1 MDLRVD
7 DGQIIPLR
15 YRITCRAGIPMP
27 AGAADATLPFP
38 TDSDGRLLAYSD
50 KERDAI
56 TAALDKLKFPYTIEP
71 EDQPDP
77 AILAACQG
85 NVRTRSEAL
94 AALAAGRPPATLA
107 DLTARVQQLETA
119 TPVAEETRL

>member
-15 YRITCRAGIPMP
+15 YRISCKAGTSI
-27 AGAADATLPFP
+27 AAYADFGP
-38 TDSDGRLLAYSD
+38 TDSQGRLLAYSD
-50 KERDAI
+50 KESEAI
-56 TAALDKLKFPYTIEP
+56 TTALDKLKIPYTIEP
-71 EDQPDP
+71 EGQPHP

-85 NVRTRSEAL
+85 KLRSRTEAL
-94 AALAAGRPPATLA
+94 TAFAAGRPPASLA

-119 TPVAEETRL
+119 TPVAVQTQL